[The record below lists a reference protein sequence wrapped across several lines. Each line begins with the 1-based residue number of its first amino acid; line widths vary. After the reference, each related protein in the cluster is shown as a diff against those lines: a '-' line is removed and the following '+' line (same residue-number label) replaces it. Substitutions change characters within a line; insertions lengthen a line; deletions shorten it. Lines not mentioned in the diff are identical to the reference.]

1 MVRVTTRA
9 RSQSRRPRWAA
20 QLVGLGLTT
29 ALAVGFAAP
38 ASAQQLQPGPPSG
51 AGVQPD
57 EEQGNATFPQLGYTC
72 PQGVHVINNPE
83 VGTTEFTLNG
93 FTVSIT
99 VRNTEGVGETFDFD
113 IISDHVALGV
123 LVKGGPNTNEYDYRP
138 SGIEED
144 TNLHAP
150 LGAGPEGRLF
160 HDISNIEFCID
171 EDGDQT

>member
-1 MVRVTTRA
+1 MRVTIPA
-9 RSQSRRPRWAA
+9 KSHSRRPRWAA

-38 ASAQQLQPGPPSG
+38 ASALQPGPPSG
-51 AGVQPD
+51 SGVQPD
-57 EEQGNATFPQLGYTC
+57 EEQGNATFPELGYTC
-72 PQGVHVINNPE
+72 PQGVRVINNPE
-83 VGTTEFTLNG
+83 VGTNEFTVDG

-150 LGAGPEGRLF
+150 LGAGPSGSLY
-160 HDISNIEFCID
+160 HDISNIEFCLD
-171 EDGDQT
+171 RDGNQT